1 MCLGASNISFGL
13 PNRHTLNAAFLPMAN
28 SAGLTSAIMNAL
40 SPECVTAA
48 HASDLLM
55 GNDPWGAE
63 LDRAVPL
70 GGRRCRDRVGDVSV
84 TDDIRVDESAGHD
97 GRGRVVLR
105 FAPMGVETRVP
116 PGVNLFDAA
125 SWNGVAID
133 STCGGHGTCKKC
145 RVQHPRGGRR
155 RSRASTRAR
164 SRRASCGTAGAS
176 PAARIATTDLAVEV
190 PPMVTR
196 PKAATVGVGRQVI
209 LRPSLQKRYLEMEEP
224 TLAGS
229 GLRPR
234 ARAARDRRPR
244 RCASS
249 LEVLRDLGTT
259 SAHSR
264 LQGHR
269 GHLGRRADRGRARRH
284 HRSRHGMAF
293 DLGTTTVVA
302 TLLDLATGTPVAVA
316 SMLNKQQPFGAD
328 VITRIS
334 ATMLDP
340 DALGRLRDRAQETLA
355 ELAARGLREGW
366 DRARGRCTRS
376 RSPGNATMTQL
387 VLGMDPEPLGVA
399 PFIMST
405 RSFARCAPRISGS
418 HCIRAR
424 RRYLFPALGAYVGG
438 DIVAGI
444 LATGMTRD
452 KRIRLFI
459 DVGTNCEIVLGSAE
473 RVLTTAAPAG
483 PAFEAA
489 QIKCGMRAA
498 EGAIETIK
506 IDNGELKVGV
516 IGDVGRSGA
525 VRLGPGRRRAPS
537 SSREGFIDESGRY
550 LTEEAAR
557 ALSPSLAD
565 RLVTRGE
572 ERVFVLAWKG
582 EPGDVDDCVYLS
594 QRDVRELQ
602 FAKAAIATGWK
613 ILVDELGVE
622 VSDISQVLLAGSFG
636 SYLSPASAVRIG
648 LVPKLPVARIIA
660 AGNVAG
666 EGAKM
671 VLLSA
676 QERAQAMAVL
686 EEVEYV
692 ELSGPRGLP
701 GHVRRPAQVPPM
713 TNRRR
718 RLRRADAAHRRD
730 RAPPRLGRS
739 PCIRCR
745 PPLHNR
751 PALIAPAVDE
761 LLGELAERHDR
772 LAVAYADCGSGGAH
786 RRRLRAPRRRA
797 PAGPALLR
805 RARRAARAGAAGRGA
820 GHVPA
825 DRLPRAHVRRARLAR
840 ARARSLS
847 RAARRLLPA
856 LPPRRLAR
864 PAADA
869 PSCSAGAEHAAAL
882 LGLPLEVVETG
893 ELGLEAALADLVGTT
908 NRNRA

>member
-1 MCLGASNISFGL
+1 
-13 PNRHTLNAAFLPMAN
+13 
-28 SAGLTSAIMNAL
+28 
-40 SPECVTAA
+40 
-48 HASDLLM
+48 
-55 GNDPWGAE
+55 
-63 LDRAVPL
+63 
-70 GGRRCRDRVGDVSV
+70 VSV

-105 FAPMGVETRVP
+105 FSPMGVETRVP

-125 SWNGVAID
+125 SWNAVPID

-145 RVQHPRGGRR
+145 RVQILEGETPI
-155 RSRASTRAR
+155 SSLDIRAFTPTELKEGWRLACRAV
-164 SRRASCGTAGAS
+164 
-176 PAARIATTDLAVEV
+176 ATTDLAVEV

-224 TLAGS
+224 TLEDQAS
-229 GLRPR
+229 DLERVLREI
-234 ARAARDRRPR
+234 DDLDVTV
-244 RCASS
+244 S

-259 SAHSR
+259 LRKAEFKVTAVVSDDELIAVEP
-264 LQGHR
+264 G
-269 GHLGRRADRGRARRH
+269 DTTE
-284 HRSRHGMAF
+284 SRHGMAF

-302 TLLDLATGTPVAVA
+302 TLLDLATGTPVAVS

-355 ELAARGLREGW
+355 ELALEVCEKGGVAPEDVYEVAL
-366 DRARGRCTRS
+366 A
-376 RSPGNATMTQL
+376 GNATMTQL

-405 RSFARCAPRISGS
+405 RSFARLRACDLGLALHPR
-418 HCIRAR
+418 ATA
-424 RRYLFPALGAYVGG
+424 YLFPALGAYVGG

-516 IGDVGRSGA
+516 IGDVAAQGLCGSGLVDA
-525 VRLGPGRRRAPS
+525 CAELA
-537 SSREGFIDESGRY
+537 REGFIDESGRY
-550 LTEEAAR
+550 LADEAAR
-557 ALSPSLAD
+557 ELSPALAD
-565 RLVTRGE
+565 RLVMRGQ

-582 EPGDVDDCVYLS
+582 EPGDVEDSVFLS

-613 ILVDELGVE
+613 ILVDELGID

-648 LVPKLPVARIIA
+648 LVPRLPVARIIA

-692 ELSGPRGLP
+692 ELSGREDF
-701 GHVRRPAQVPPM
+701 QDM
-713 TNRRR
+713 F
-718 RLRRADAAHRRD
+718 
-730 RAPPRLGRS
+730 
-739 PCIRCR
+739 
-745 PPLHNR
+745 
-751 PALIAPAVDE
+751 VD
-761 LLGELAERHDR
+761 LLKF
-772 LAVAYADCGSGGAH
+772 
-786 RRRLRAPRRRA
+786 PQ
-797 PAGPALLR
+797 
-805 RARRAARAGAAGRGA
+805 
-820 GHVPA
+820 
-825 DRLPRAHVRRARLAR
+825 
-840 ARARSLS
+840 
-847 RAARRLLPA
+847 
-856 LPPRRLAR
+856 
-864 PAADA
+864 
-869 PSCSAGAEHAAAL
+869 
-882 LGLPLEVVETG
+882 
-893 ELGLEAALADLVGTT
+893 
-908 NRNRA
+908 